1 MTARA
6 SRQHGFTLIE
16 IVAAFSILALGLALS
31 MSIAS
36 GAIGQARRGATFTE
50 AALYARSLL
59 DTAGAGE
66 RIEEGVTE
74 GEFGERYSWQLDVVA
89 WEPEPLEGL
98 AAATGL
104 TAISPVELYRL
115 DLTVRWQEGEHER
128 QAHFATL
135 RALTP
140 DPGRRR

>member
-1 MTARA
+1 MTRHP

-50 AALYARSLL
+50 AALNARSLL
-59 DTAGAGE
+59 DMAGAGE
-66 RIEEGVTE
+66 RLEEGTSE
-74 GEFGERYSWQLDVVA
+74 GEFDERYAWQLDVTPY
-89 WEPEPLEGL
+89 EPEPIEGQ
-98 AAATGL
+98 APAT
-104 TAISPVELYRL
+104 TTVAMPPVELYRL
-115 DLTVRWQEGEHER
+115 DLTVRWQEGDRER
-128 QAHFATL
+128 EARFATL

-140 DPGRRR
+140 APNR

>member
-1 MTARA
+1 MTHA

-16 IVAAFSILALGLALS
+16 IVAAFSILALGLAMS

-59 DTAGAGE
+59 DTTGAGE
-66 RIEEGVTE
+66 RIEEGVSE
-74 GEFGERYSWQLDVVA
+74 GEFGERYRWQLDVA
-89 WEPEPLEGL
+89 AYEPEPLEGQPVPATL
-98 AAATGL
+98 A
-104 TAISPVELYRL
+104 AISPVELYRL
-115 DLTVRWQEGEHER
+115 DLTVRWQEGDRER
-128 QAHFATL
+128 EARFATL

-140 DPGRRR
+140 DAGRRR